1 MSIPQIEENLYER
14 VDVGGVNA
22 VGAVGAVG
30 AMGAMGA
37 VGAVGGLG
45 ALAGVGRGG
54 AAYWW
59 WRVAPPCRRHRRA
72 SQTLEFNERLA
83 PARRDEAQGTVP
95 RARRLVRGALCGAVH
110 LQMAARARLSASCG
124 TIDAPPPRLLLM
136 QRWRAPAPPPPAS
149 RSYHLLP
156 ESQRAPPHPRFRG
169 AERPCCE
176 ADEEAYE
183 ADEGEAEAAGAR
195 SSSNSDADSDEE
207 PLRPD

>member
-1 MSIPQIEENLYER
+1 
-14 VDVGGVNA
+14 
-22 VGAVGAVG
+22 
-30 AMGAMGA
+30 MGA

-83 PARRDEAQGTVP
+83 PAQGTVP
-95 RARRLVRGALCGAVH
+95 RARRLLCGAVH
-110 LQMAARARLSASCG
+110 LQTAARARLSASCG
-124 TIDAPPPRLLLM
+124 TIDAPPRLLLM
-136 QRWRAPAPPPPAS
+136 QRWRAPPPPPPPPAS

-156 ESQRAPPHPRFRG
+156 ESQRAPLPRFRG

-183 ADEGEAEAAGAR
+183 ADEGEAEVAVAR
-195 SSSNSDADSDEE
+195 SSSNSDDDSDEE